1 MLLFYFCIMQGIK
14 KVRFKDMRVLIRVDF
29 NVPLDK
35 AQHITDASRIVA
47 AIPTIKHVIDGG
59 GIAILISHLG
69 RPKNKDPKLSLK
81 PVAKKLSQ
89 LLNKDVGFSES
100 CIGEKTFSEIRG
112 LQTGEV
118 MLLEN
123 LRYHEEEVSGGVKFA
138 EELASLADIYI
149 NDAFGTAHRSHA
161 STHTITSFFQ
171 KTKFCG
177 FLLEKEI
184 SNLNNLLASPDRPFT
199 AIIGG
204 AKVSSKINLIL
215 SLLKKVDKII
225 IGGGMAYTFIKA
237 KGGDVGMS
245 MVEKNKLTLAKHILK
260 SAKEK
265 KVDLVLPIDS
275 VNARSFNNNSPVG
288 TSLICSIPKTKMGL
302 DIGPKSIIL
311 FKKHILLSKTILWNG
326 PMGVFE
332 FPKFANGTQSV
343 GEAVCSS
350 TSNGAFSLIGGGDSV
365 AAAKKFGLTKEVS
378 YISTGGGAM
387 LKYLEGKD
395 LPAIK
400 ALL

>member
-1 MLLFYFCIMQGIK
+1 MLLFYFCTMQGIK
-14 KVRFKDMRVLIRVDF
+14 KVKFKGKRVLIRVDF

-35 AQHITDASRIVA
+35 KQHITDASRIAA
-47 AIPTIKHVIDGG
+47 AIPTIKHVINNG

-69 RPKNKDPKLSLK
+69 RPKNKDPQLSLR
-81 PVAKKLSQ
+81 PVAKRLSQ

-100 CIGEKTFSEIRG
+100 CIGKKLFSKTRELRD
-112 LQTGEV
+112 GEV
-118 MLLEN
+118 ILLEN
-123 LRYHEEEVSGGVKFA
+123 LRYHEDEMRGGVEFA

-149 NDAFGTAHRSHA
+149 NDAFGTAHRLHA
-161 STHTITSFFQ
+161 STHTITAFFQ

-184 SNLNNLLASPDRPFT
+184 SNLNTVLTSPDRPFT

-225 IGGGMAYTFIKA
+225 IGGGMAYTFVKA
-237 KGGDVGMS
+237 KGGDVGVS
-245 MVEKNKLTLAKHILK
+245 MVEKDKLTLAKHILK
-260 SAKEK
+260 KAKEK
-265 KVDLVLPIDS
+265 KVDLILPVDS
-275 VNARSFNNNSPVG
+275 VNSFAFNNNSPIDI
-288 TSLICSIPKTKMGL
+288 SIIRSIPKAKMGL
-302 DIGPKSIIL
+302 DIGPKSIDL

-332 FPKFANGTQSV
+332 FSKFAKGTQSV

-365 AAAKKFGLTKEVS
+365 AAAKKFGLTKGLS

-387 LKYLEGKD
+387 LEYLEGKT

>member
-1 MLLFYFCIMQGIK
+1 MLLFYFCTMQGIK
-14 KVRFKDMRVLIRVDF
+14 KVKFKGKRVLIRVDF

-35 AQHITDASRIVA
+35 KQHITDASRIAA
-47 AIPTIKHVIDGG
+47 AIPTIKHVINNG

-69 RPKNKDPKLSLK
+69 RPKNKDPQLSLR
-81 PVAKKLSQ
+81 PVAKRLSQ
-89 LLNKDVGFSES
+89 LLNKDVGFSER
-100 CIGEKTFSEIRG
+100 CIGKKLFSKTRELRD
-112 LQTGEV
+112 GEV
-118 MLLEN
+118 ILLEN
-123 LRYHEEEVSGGVKFA
+123 VRYHEEEMRGGVEFA

-149 NDAFGTAHRSHA
+149 NDAFGTAHRLHA
-161 STHTITSFFQ
+161 STHTITAFFQ

-184 SNLNNLLASPDRPFT
+184 SNLNTVLTSPDRPFT

-204 AKVSSKINLIL
+204 AKVSGKINLIL

-225 IGGGMAYTFIKA
+225 IGGGMAYTFVKA
-237 KGGDVGMS
+237 KGGDVGAS
-245 MVEKNKLTLAKHILK
+245 MVEKDKLTLAKHILK
-260 SAKEK
+260 KAKEK
-265 KVDLVLPIDS
+265 KVDLILPVDS
-275 VNARSFNNNSPVG
+275 VNSFAFNNNSPIDI
-288 TSLICSIPKTKMGL
+288 SIIRSIPKAKMGL
-302 DIGPKSIIL
+302 DIGPKSIDL

-332 FPKFANGTQSV
+332 FSKFANGTQSV
-343 GEAVCSS
+343 GEAICSS

-365 AAAKKFGLTKEVS
+365 AAAKKFGLTKGLS

-387 LKYLEGKD
+387 LEYLEGKT